1 MTLWKTGLQRVADV
15 FPKCMKIGIYKF
27 PYYGKGHTKDYFPKQ
42 PNEIGNSSHLT
53 LQSIYKSTSDFT
65 MSAYVQ

>member
-15 FPKCMKIGIYKF
+15 FPKYMRIGIYKF

-42 PNEIGNSSHLT
+42 SNEIGNSSHLT
-53 LQSIYKSTSDFT
+53 LQSIF
-65 MSAYVQ
+65 